1 MAQIILNLGDLAPD
15 FSLPDAAGKF
25 VHLADFLGHNI
36 ILYFYPRDNTPGCI
50 KEACG
55 FRDIYSDYQS
65 RNIVVFGISTDSP
78 QSHTKFT
85 VKHQLPF
92 PLLCDVDAKVSTAY
106 GCYGL
111 KKFMGKEFMGI
122 NRMTFAIAP
131 DGKINQVY
139 RKVKPQFHA
148 VQVLADLTKISP

>member
-1 MAQIILNLGDLAPD
+1 M
-15 FSLPDAAGKF
+15 
-25 VHLADFLGHNI
+25 HLADFLGTNI
-36 ILYFYPRDNTPGCI
+36 VLYFYPRDNTPGCI

-55 FRDIYSDYQS
+55 FRDIYSDYESQ
-65 RNIVVFGISTDSP
+65 NIVVLGVSTDSP
-78 QSHTKFT
+78 QSHAKFA

-111 KKFMGKEFMGI
+111 KKFMGKEFLRI

-131 DGKINQVY
+131 DGKIDKIY
-139 RKVKPQFHA
+139 RKVKPEFHA
-148 VQVLADLTKISP
+148 IKVLADLTNFSA

>member
-1 MAQIILNLGDLAPD
+1 M
-15 FSLPDAAGKF
+15 
-25 VHLADFLGHNI
+25 HLADFLGTNI
-36 ILYFYPRDNTPGCI
+36 VLYFYPRDNTPGCI

-55 FRDIYSDYQS
+55 FRDIYSDYESQ
-65 RNIVVFGISTDSP
+65 NIVVLGVSTDSP
-78 QSHTKFT
+78 QSHAKFA

-111 KKFMGKEFMGI
+111 KKFMGKEFLRI

-131 DGKINQVY
+131 DGKIDKIY
-139 RKVKPQFHA
+139 RKVKPEFHA
-148 VQVLADLTKISP
+148 IEVLADLTNFSA